1 MRIGIFGGSFDPI
14 HSEHFY
20 LGKRAVESLS
30 LDKLIIMPAHTPPHK
45 KGKSLTL
52 DIDRLEMCKLAFE
65 SLEQAEISDYEIT
78 SGGISYTY
86 LTCEYFKEKYPNAEL
101 FWLVGTDMLRDFPNW
116 KYPERILNAVQLAV
130 CARAEKAEWLRLEQD
145 KFFKRFGKNFSV
157 IDYNGKDISSTM
169 IRVLAGAG
177 EDLSAFVGES
187 VAKYIQEKGLYKI
200 PYASEALSLLKT
212 ERKAH
217 SLRVA
222 YMAAKRAP
230 SLGIPE
236 KKAIEAAL
244 FHDCAKYLPI
254 GHEYLR
260 GFSLPE
266 RVPAPVLHQ
275 FTGAYLA
282 KMRFGVTDEDV
293 LNAIAYHTS
302 GRENMS
308 TLEKLIFLADMLEL
322 DRDFEGVEELREKFW
337 NVSDDLTECITLAL
351 SRSLEFVESKGGE
364 IYALTAQ
371 AANYYKKFSEKENKY
386 DGNHK

>member
-1 MRIGIFGGSFDPI
+1 MRIGIFGGSFDPV

-20 LGKRAVESLS
+20 LGKRAVESLA
-30 LDKLIIMPAHTPPHK
+30 LDKLIVMPAHTPPHK
-45 KGKSLTL
+45 KGKSLTS
-52 DIDRLEMCKLAFE
+52 DISRLEMCKLAFE

-116 KYPERILNAVQLAV
+116 KNPQKILELVELAV
-130 CARAEKAEWLRLEQD
+130 CARAENVGWLNAEQD

-177 EDLSAFVGES
+177 EDLSAVVGES
-187 VAKYIQEKGLYKI
+187 VAKYIQEKGLYQI
-200 PYASEALSLLKT
+200 PYASAALSLLKA

-230 SLGIPE
+230 SLGVPE

-244 FHDCAKYLPI
+244 FHDCAKYLPVN
-254 GHEYLR
+254 HEFLT
-260 GFSLPE
+260 GFTPPE
-266 RVPAPVLHQ
+266 CVPAPVLHQ
-275 FTGAYLA
+275 FSGAYLA
-282 KMRFGVTDEDV
+282 RTRFGITDEDV

-302 GRENMS
+302 GRGNMS
-308 TLEKLIFLADMLEL
+308 ALEKLIFLSDMLESE
-322 DRDFEGVEELREKFW
+322 RNFEGVDELREKFW
-337 NVSDDLTECITLAL
+337 DVSDDLTNCITLAL

-371 AANYYKKFSEKENKY
+371 AANYYKKLSEKGE
-386 DGNHK
+386 

>member
-20 LGKRAVESLS
+20 LGKRAVESLA
-30 LDKLIIMPAHTPPHK
+30 LDKLIVMPAHTPPHK
-45 KGKSLTL
+45 KGKSLTS
-52 DIDRLEMCKLAFE
+52 DISRLEMCKLAFE

-116 KYPERILNAVQLAV
+116 KYHERIVNAVQLAV
-130 CARAEKAEWLRLEQD
+130 CARAENVGWLNAEQD

-187 VAKYIQEKGLYKI
+187 VSKYIQEKGLYKI
-200 PYASEALSLLKT
+200 PYASEALSLLKA

-236 KKAIEAAL
+236 RKAIEAAL
-244 FHDCAKYLPI
+244 FHDCAKYLPAN
-254 GHEYLR
+254 HKYLKD
-260 GFSLPE
+260 FTPPE

-282 KMRFGVTDEDV
+282 RTQFGVTDEDV
-293 LNAIAYHTS
+293 LNAIVYHTS

-308 TLEKLIFLADMLEL
+308 ALEKLIFLADMLES
-322 DRDFEGVEELREKFW
+322 DRDFEGVDELRGKFW
-337 NVSDDLTECITLAL
+337 DVSDDLTNCMSLAL
-351 SRSLEFVESKGGE
+351 TKSLEFLQKKGGE

-371 AANYYKKFSEKENKY
+371 AANYYKKRSKKGE
-386 DGNHK
+386 